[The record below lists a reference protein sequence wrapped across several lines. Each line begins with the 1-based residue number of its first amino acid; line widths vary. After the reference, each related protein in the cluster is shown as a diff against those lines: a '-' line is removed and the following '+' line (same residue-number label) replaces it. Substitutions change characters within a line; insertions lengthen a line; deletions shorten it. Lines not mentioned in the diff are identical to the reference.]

1 MISLHIGTLVKLVRV
16 LMLGPVVLLL
26 SLFGRQPGKARP
38 SLSHVVPWFIA
49 GFLVLMALRSFGM
62 IPQSVLKPA
71 ESLANILTIMSMA
84 ALGLG
89 VDARSVLRAGARV
102 TAVVILSLL
111 VLAGFSFALI
121 MGLGI
126 A

>member
-1 MISLHIGTLVKLVRV
+1 
-16 LMLGPVVLLL
+16 
-26 SLFGRQPGKARP
+26 
-38 SLSHVVPWFIA
+38 
-49 GFLVLMALRSFGM
+49 MALRSFGL
-62 IPQSVLKPA
+62 IPQSMLQPA
-71 ESLANILTIMSMA
+71 ELLANILTIMSMA

-89 VDARSVLRAGARV
+89 VDARSVLRAGPRV
-102 TAVVILSLL
+102 TMVVILSLL